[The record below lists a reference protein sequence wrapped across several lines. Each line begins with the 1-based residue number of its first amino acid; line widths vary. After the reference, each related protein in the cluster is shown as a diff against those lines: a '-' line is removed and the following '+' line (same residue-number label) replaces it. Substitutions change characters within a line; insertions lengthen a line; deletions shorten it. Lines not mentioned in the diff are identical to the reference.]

1 MLACIMFICHTFV
14 PYDGGNIINP
24 IMKMLLLI
32 DKLSKEQ
39 LETLLAG
46 DPVTCED
53 QVLDLDSFMEGGE
66 FKEPY
71 RTALV
76 LKVLGKTTGA
86 LLCALSLIDCEGGTY
101 GRRIGQELEKDDNY
115 IRQLLNIM
123 ELMGILKSS
132 EGKGKQKIFTIQED
146 LIILPRD
153 QLARIV
159 EGHPVS
165 IALLVSRELEKG
177 TVCLEDLFCTL
188 YDDTINEIVQSDE
201 KKERFEVGQLIESLI
216 KCGVVHTFE
225 TSSSK
230 RLTHEGFLTFYQL
243 LDLLMTVKGKIPRD
257 QQNNVKSADLTR
269 VIEEELH
276 HRDETGELAR
286 RYRNYVQYR
295 MRKQIVTVE
304 GTASIDFATLK
315 NRIDRMADQK
325 GLHLS
330 SKMRN
335 VLAENLITSLKGLP
349 ITSFKDTFIE
359 SFIDNLLEDK
369 FLITSS
375 EDMMNQA
382 ETLLRVGT
390 RLLENARDIQD
401 LDAGKSR
408 EFTAE
413 ASLNIL
419 SLLLLLQGES
429 PPQKLSLMNKA
440 FLKKKGNGSVFAS
453 LVEDFSSLRKHKEM
467 REKEEFL
474 EVERILKE
482 QYEAFDMGRF
492 LITYLKTVSGEPA
505 EEFSLEQF
513 VGATDVLRLISGLLY
528 EFRMKQME
536 G

>member
-1 MLACIMFICHTFV
+1 MFICHTFV
-14 PYDGGNIINP
+14 PYRGGTIINP
-24 IMKMLLLI
+24 IMKTLLLI

-46 DPVTCED
+46 KSVTCD
-53 QVLDLDSFMEGGE
+53 DHILTLDSFKENGE

-86 LLCALSLIDCEGGTY
+86 LLCALSLIDCEDGTY

-123 ELMGILKSS
+123 ELIGILESS
-132 EGKGKQKIFTIQED
+132 EGKGKQKIFTLKED

-153 QLARIV
+153 QLGRMV

-165 IALLVSRELEKG
+165 IELLISRELEKG
-177 TVCLEDLFCTL
+177 SICLEDLFSAL
-188 YDDTINEIVQSDE
+188 YDNAINQIVQQDD
-201 KKERFEVGQLIESLI
+201 KKEKFEIGQLIESLV
-216 KCGVVHTFE
+216 KSGVVRTFE

-230 RLTHEGFLTFYQL
+230 RLTQEGFITFYQL
-243 LDLLMTVKGKIPRD
+243 LELLKAVKERIPKD
-257 QQNNVKSADLTR
+257 EQKNVRSSDLTR
-269 VIEEELH
+269 IIEEELH
-276 HRDETGELAR
+276 NRDETGELAR

-295 MRKQIVTVE
+295 MRKQIVTAK

-315 NRIDRMADQK
+315 NRIDKMANQK
-325 GLHLS
+325 GLRLS

-335 VLAENLITSLKGLP
+335 VLAEDLISGLKGLP
-349 ITSFKDTFIE
+349 ITSFKDAFLE

-375 EDMMNQA
+375 EDLMNKA

-390 RLLENARDIQD
+390 RLLESARDIQD
-401 LDAGKSR
+401 LDASKSR
-408 EFTAE
+408 EFAAE
-413 ASLNIL
+413 ASLSVL

-440 FLKKKGNGSVFAS
+440 FLKKKGNGSIFAS
-453 LVEDFSSLRKHKEM
+453 VVEDFSSLKKDKEL
-467 REKEEFL
+467 REKEEFM
-474 EVERILKE
+474 EVEKTLKE

-492 LITYLKTVSGEPA
+492 LITYLKMVSGEQT
-505 EEFSLEQF
+505 EEFSLQQF
-513 VGATDVLRLISGLLY
+513 IEATEILRLSGGLLY
-528 EFRMKQME
+528 EFRIKQME

>member
-1 MLACIMFICHTFV
+1 
-14 PYDGGNIINP
+14 
-24 IMKMLLLI
+24 
-32 DKLSKEQ
+32 
-39 LETLLAG
+39 
-46 DPVTCED
+46 
-53 QVLDLDSFMEGGE
+53 
-66 FKEPY
+66 
-71 RTALV
+71 
-76 LKVLGKTTGA
+76 
-86 LLCALSLIDCEGGTY
+86 
-101 GRRIGQELEKDDNY
+101 
-115 IRQLLNIM
+115 
-123 ELMGILKSS
+123 
-132 EGKGKQKIFTIQED
+132 
-146 LIILPRD
+146 
-153 QLARIV
+153 
-159 EGHPVS
+159 
-165 IALLVSRELEKG
+165 
-177 TVCLEDLFCTL
+177 
-188 YDDTINEIVQSDE
+188 
-201 KKERFEVGQLIESLI
+201 
-216 KCGVVHTFE
+216 
-225 TSSSK
+225 
-230 RLTHEGFLTFYQL
+230 
-243 LDLLMTVKGKIPRD
+243 
-257 QQNNVKSADLTR
+257 VKSADLTR

-276 HRDETGELAR
+276 RRDETGELAR

-295 MRKQIVTVE
+295 MRKQIVTAE

-315 NRIDRMADQK
+315 NRIDKMADQK

-330 SKMRN
+330 SNMRN

-401 LDAGKSR
+401 LDAAKSR

-429 PPQKLSLMNKA
+429 PPQRVSLMNKA

-453 LVEDFSSLRKHKEM
+453 LVKDFSSLKKNKEM
-467 REKEEFL
+467 KEKEEFL
-474 EVERILKE
+474 EVEKTLKE
-482 QYEAFDMGRF
+482 QYGAFDMGRF

>member
-1 MLACIMFICHTFV
+1 LAYIMFICHTFV
-14 PYDGGNIINP
+14 PYNGGNIINP
-24 IMKMLLLI
+24 IMKTLLLI

-46 DPVTCED
+46 EPVTCED
-53 QVLDLDSFMEGGE
+53 QVLALDSFMEDGE

-132 EGKGKQKIFTIQED
+132 EGKGKQKIFTVQED

-153 QLARIV
+153 QLARVV

-165 IALLVSRELEKG
+165 IELLISRELEKG

-188 YDDTINEIVQSDE
+188 YDDTINQIVQSDE

-216 KCGVVHTFE
+216 KSGVVRTFE

-230 RLTHEGFLTFYQL
+230 RLTQEGFLTFYQL
-243 LDLLMTVKGKIPRD
+243 LDLLKTVKEKIPRD

-315 NRIDRMADQK
+315 NRIDKMADQK

-330 SKMRN
+330 SNMRN

-375 EDMMNQA
+375 EDMMNKA

-401 LDAGKSR
+401 LDAAKSR

-429 PPQKLSLMNKA
+429 PPQKLFLMNKA

-453 LVEDFSSLRKHKEM
+453 LVEDFSSLRKNKEM

-474 EVERILKE
+474 EVERTLKE

-492 LITYLKTVSGEPA
+492 LITYLKMVSGEPA

-513 VGATDVLRLISGLLY
+513 VGATDVLQLISGLLY